1 VLVHDEKIV
10 LGQCKRKWGQ
20 IHHCMQAS
28 LPKKIVVMNVVWKGE
43 SSVETRIIEAIER
56 AQKVNVEN
64 LLKSRKLEE
73 TSQIDVD
80 VIYQK
85 KDQIPMET
93 IMMI

>member
-1 VLVHDEKIV
+1 
-10 LGQCKRKWGQ
+10 
-20 IHHCMQAS
+20 
-28 LPKKIVVMNVVWKGE
+28 VWKGE

-56 AQKVNVEN
+56 AQKVNAGN
-64 LLKSRKLEE
+64 FFKSRKLKE

-85 KDQIPMET
+85 KDQIPMEI